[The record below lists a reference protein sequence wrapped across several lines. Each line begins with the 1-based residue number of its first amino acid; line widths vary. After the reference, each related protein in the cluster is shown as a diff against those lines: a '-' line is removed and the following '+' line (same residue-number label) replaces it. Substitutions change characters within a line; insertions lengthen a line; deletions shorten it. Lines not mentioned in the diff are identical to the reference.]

1 VSTAAPEFTVAD
13 WARLCVLGQL
23 SAVAPRFLTIDGAAA
38 YTSLSSET
46 IRRLI
51 ETGKLQPLRPVKG
64 RIVID
69 RHALDQFITSSTKS
83 VRRGRGI
90 R

>member
-1 VSTAAPEFTVAD
+1 MSTAPEITVAD

-23 SAVAPRFLTIDGAAA
+23 SAMSPRFLAIDGAAA
-38 YTSLSSET
+38 YTSLSPES

-51 ETGKLQPLRPVKG
+51 ETGRLTALRPIPG
-64 RIVID
+64 RVLID
-69 RHALDQFITSSTKS
+69 RLELDALVTSSTKCLQK
-83 VRRGRGI
+83 GRGI